1 MVGDR
6 CTAKSGIG
14 LCPIWVKSARAS
26 QGAAAVH
33 VRFTLKADKRGDASR
48 SPLSANRVLTRRSKQ
63 LRNWITSSAWG
74 DERRHITAAV
84 ADDTAA
90 CVRVAE
96 GQR

>member
-1 MVGDR
+1 MLY
-6 CTAKSGIG
+6 CN
-14 LCPIWVKSARAS
+14 
-26 QGAAAVH
+26 
-33 VRFTLKADKRGDASR
+33 VRFAPKADKRPEVSL

-63 LRNWITSSAWG
+63 LRDWITSSAWG

-90 CVRVAE
+90 CGRVAE